1 MNNYN
6 IIIFPLIFF
15 FLNTSPHLLVSENYL
30 EQSEEEYRIYFIKQ
44 RWHTAIVINIKDIN
58 SESFREFDVFKY
70 YKLIDIGWGDEEF
83 YQIPG
88 FDSGLAYKA
97 LFHSTPATLRIEG
110 IGISKEEY
118 FNLSEIVIELVVSDM
133 QFRDICNY
141 INQSF
146 NLDTEGNVQVL
157 NKQAGGKIIFYKA
170 KDSYHLFNTCNTWL
184 AKCLNQAG
192 ICVEDNIL
200 LTEQL
205 FNELSKFG
213 KIIRTSYPSE

>member
-30 EQSEEEYRIYFIKQ
+30 EQSEDEYRIYFIKQ
-44 RWHTAIVINIKDIN
+44 RWHTAIVINVRDIN
-58 SESFREFDVFKY
+58 SELFREFEVFKV

-110 IGISKEEY
+110 VVISKDEY
-118 FNLSEIVIELVVSDM
+118 FNLSEIVIELVVNDM

-157 NKQAGGKIIFYKA
+157 NKQAGGKIIFYKGN
-170 KDSYHLFNTCNTWL
+170 DSYSILNTCNTWI
-184 AKCLNQAG
+184 AKGLNQSG
-192 ICVEDNIL
+192 VDIESDII

-205 FNELSKFG
+205 FSELAKIG
-213 KIIRTSYPSE
+213 KVIKADY

>member
-15 FLNTSPHLLVSENYL
+15 FLNASPHLSVSEDFADKFTD
-30 EQSEEEYRIYFIKQ
+30 EHRIYFIKQ
-44 RWHTAIVINIKDIN
+44 RWHTAIVFSTRELNK
-58 SESFREFDVFKY
+58 ELFKEFDSFKDY
-70 YKLIDIGWGDEEF
+70 ELIDIGWGDEKF

-97 LFHSTPATLRIEG
+97 LFHATPSTLRVEG

-118 FNLSEIVIELVVSDM
+118 FDLSQIVIELIVSDQ

-146 NLDTEGNVQVL
+146 NLDENGDVQIL
-157 NKQAGGKIIFYKA
+157 SKQAGGKIVFYKA
-170 KDSYHLFNTCNTWL
+170 LNNYSIFNTCNTWL
-184 AKCLNQAG
+184 AKGLNQSG
-192 ICVEDNIL
+192 VKMEQNII

-205 FNELSKFG
+205 FNELAKIG
-213 KIIRTSYPSE
+213 KVIKADY